1 VVKRIG
7 IVDLGSNTMR
17 LVVYECEPG
26 AWYRLADQ
34 VREPVRL
41 AEGAA
46 KTGALTDAAME
57 RALNALRLYGDYAR
71 DSHLSDLAVVATS
84 AARDAANGE
93 VFLDRVRRL
102 DLDVTVLDGEQEAA
116 YGVLAVANSF
126 DLPDAWVMD
135 LGGGSAQVSRMRRR
149 AFESGAAY
157 PLGAVRVTELFLD
170 SDPPSEREIE
180 ALREGVRRQLAE
192 VVARIADQPD
202 PLIAM
207 GGTVRN
213 LARAVQ
219 KANNYPLSQVHGFF
233 LSRADLDQ
241 LVKSLCSKR
250 VGRRARMAGIQPD
263 RADVI
268 VGGALVY
275 QTLLWEADLPG
286 ILVSGQ
292 GLREG
297 VFFSRFL
304 DEPHLVPVV
313 RDFGIRNLFA
323 HYPQPIEHT
332 EHVRFLCRRLFDEL
346 EPLHGYGWEE
356 ARLLDEAAQLHDIG
370 MAVGYHGHDRH
381 GAFLIDNGQVPGMP
395 HRDLALL
402 ALLVRYHRK
411 GIPTAGPFR
420 RLMAAGDEKL
430 LLRLSACLRL
440 AEYLERARADRVKDL
455 DVEIGKKKVTI
466 TLIAE
471 QDPAVEVYEALK
483 QAPLFERAF
492 GKRLVVASAGAV

>member
-1 VVKRIG
+1 MVKRIG

-46 KTGALTDAAME
+46 KAGALTDAAME

-102 DLDVTVLDGEQEAA
+102 DLDVTVLDGEEEAA

-126 DLPDAWVMD
+126 DVSDAWVMD

-207 GGTVRN
+207 GGTIRN

-219 KANNYPLSQVHGFF
+219 KANSYPLSQVHGF
-233 LSRADLDQ
+233 
-241 LVKSLCSKR
+241 
-250 VGRRARMAGIQPD
+250 
-263 RADVI
+263 
-268 VGGALVY
+268 
-275 QTLLWEADLPG
+275 
-286 ILVSGQ
+286 
-292 GLREG
+292 
-297 VFFSRFL
+297 
-304 DEPHLVPVV
+304 
-313 RDFGIRNLFA
+313 
-323 HYPQPIEHT
+323 
-332 EHVRFLCRRLFDEL
+332 
-346 EPLHGYGWEE
+346 
-356 ARLLDEAAQLHDIG
+356 
-370 MAVGYHGHDRH
+370 
-381 GAFLIDNGQVPGMP
+381 
-395 HRDLALL
+395 
-402 ALLVRYHRK
+402 
-411 GIPTAGPFR
+411 
-420 RLMAAGDEKL
+420 
-430 LLRLSACLRL
+430 
-440 AEYLERARADRVKDL
+440 
-455 DVEIGKKKVTI
+455 
-466 TLIAE
+466 
-471 QDPAVEVYEALK
+471 
-483 QAPLFERAF
+483 
-492 GKRLVVASAGAV
+492 